1 MLTVTSKDIHVCFGY
16 KFIVSSKPTCAT
28 IKKDKMRKNLV
39 RQFTPKERV
48 DRVQQERLIKQDNLY
63 YHSASEIKFDW

>member
-16 KFIVSSKPTCAT
+16 KFIVGSNPTCAT
-28 IKKDKMRKNLV
+28 IKKYKMRKNLV
-39 RQFTPKERV
+39 RQFTPKERA